1 VPIEE
6 GTRRGASVGLL
17 SMESTDLL
25 GLLRIVVR
33 PSFLMPYCHH
43 ILRSSLGKLSGQ
55 EIGGF
60 FFPLGKIGAS

>member
-33 PSFLMPYCHH
+33 PSF
-43 ILRSSLGKLSGQ
+43 
-55 EIGGF
+55 
-60 FFPLGKIGAS
+60 